1 MELPLTS
8 RDNIFMSK
16 EALIANFHVKDGRNV
31 FWTTDKDVE
40 LPIILKPGDNV
51 PIKTIPDVIKSVKK
65 RLANKVAIV

>member
-1 MELPLTS
+1 
-8 RDNIFMSK
+8 
-16 EALIANFHVKDGRNV
+16 V